1 MVRIYEF
8 LKRTGIGDR
17 DDLARRLGV
26 SRKAVDSWSSGGRN
40 PTYDMCIQLME
51 LGMTVEELF
60 GYPYPSTAA
69 PRSELKDVAREL
81 LEEIKEELRNEER

>member
-1 MVRIYEF
+1 MVRIYDF

-17 DDLARRLGV
+17 DELARRLGV
-26 SRKAVDSWSSGGRN
+26 SRKAVDSWSSGWRN

-60 GYPYPSTAA
+60 GYPYPSSASPHGDMGETVKAIVA
-69 PRSELKDVAREL
+69 GLKVELKR
-81 LEEIKEELRNEER
+81 R